1 MKKRPGRPNTAVAI
15 ANSKTTRSP
24 GKFSP
29 NLLTLRG
36 ILPQLVAM

>member
-1 MKKRPGRPNTAVAI
+1 MKKRPGRPNAAVAI
-15 ANSKTTRSP
+15 TNSKITRSP

-36 ILPQLVAM
+36 IWP